1 MDNEKA
7 PDSKG
12 EYGSDNTVCK
22 VVDILIERKMKISF
36 AESCTGGLCCGEL
49 VGVTSVSNVLDESFV
64 TYANEAKVELLG
76 VKQASIDKYGVV
88 SEQVAAEMAAGVA
101 NKAKSSVGVGI
112 TGIAGPTGATEN
124 KPIGMVCF
132 GFSINGVV
140 KTYIMQFGTIGRNN
154 VRRAS
159 VDFVYSKLYELLN

>member
-76 VKQASIDKYGVV
+76 VKQESIDKYGVV
-88 SEQVAAEMAAGVA
+88 SEHVAAEMAAGVA

-140 KTYIMQFGTIGRNN
+140 KTDTMQFGTIGRNN

>member
-76 VKQASIDKYGVV
+76 VKQESIDKYGVV
-88 SEQVAAEMAAGVA
+88 SEQVAAEMASGVA

-132 GFSINGVV
+132 GFSINVVV
-140 KTYIMQFGTIGRNN
+140 KTYTMQFGTIGRNN

>member
-12 EYGSDNTVCK
+12 EHGSDNTVCK

-76 VKQASIDKYGVV
+76 VKQESIDKYGVV
-88 SEQVAAEMAAGVA
+88 SEQVAAEMATGVA

-140 KTYIMQFGTIGRNN
+140 KTYTMQFGTIGRNN